1 VKSVPFFPPA
11 LFERDRE
18 TALAFL
24 WEIGTGAAQE
34 FTLGEAVRALEA
46 DIQRETGARHAIGCA
61 SGSAALTLALDA
73 LGVRPGDEV
82 IVPAFGCQPIAG
94 AVAGLGAVPVF
105 ADIDQRTLV
114 IDTAAAA
121 AAVTAATA
129 AIMPV
134 HMFSVMADMPELTVL
149 AHRHGLKIVEDA
161 AVAAGA
167 ALGGIPAGRWGDA
180 GVLSFS
186 SFKPLGTCGEGG
198 MVLTGDDEIARKCRL
213 LRDHGRA
220 PGTAGAGAE
229 LTGYS
234 SRMDEL
240 PARFLMRA
248 RTSLADRLERKA
260 EIAGRYSKALAPLE
274 AAGLVSLPPAGP
286 GAPGAPAE
294 GTWCHVYAV
303 LTHRRDEL
311 SEHLAARGVGTH
323 VYYPVPLPAQAAFAR
338 YAGGARF
345 PHAETVGRTNLALP
359 AHPGVSD
366 QDVAYVVDAIYEF
379 FSIVLSAK
387 ERNCPWTW
395 TVSARNGGTTP
406 TLLPK
411 TRTSGASLRCP
422 SWRPPPRSSRP
433 IRLVWCSTCRAG
445 TAGTCRRWRTA
456 SPR

>member
-1 VKSVPFFPPA
+1 MRSVPFFPPA

-18 TALAFL
+18 AALAFL

-34 FTLGEAVRALEA
+34 FTLGEAVCALEA
-46 DIQRETGARHAIGCA
+46 GIHRETGAPHAIACA

-73 LGVRPGDEV
+73 LGVGPGDEV

-105 ADIDQRTLV
+105 ADIDQRTMV
-114 IDTAAAA
+114 IDPAAAA

-134 HMFSVMADMPELTVL
+134 HMFSVMADMPELTAL

-167 ALGGIPAGRWGDA
+167 ALGGIAAGRWGDA

-186 SFKPLGTCGEGG
+186 PFKPLGTCGEGG
-198 MVLTGDDEIARKCRL
+198 MVLTADDEIARKCRL
-213 LRDHGRA
+213 LRNHG
-220 PGTAGAGAE
+220 GTAGAGAE

-240 PARFLMRA
+240 LARFLMRT

-260 EIAGRYSKALAPLE
+260 EIAGAYSKALAPLE
-274 AAGLVSLPPAGP
+274 AAGLVSLPAAGP
-286 GAPGAPAE
+286 ARPADPAD

-303 LTHRRDEL
+303 LTRRRDEL

-345 PHAETVGRTNLALP
+345 PRAETVGRTNLALP
-359 AHPGVSD
+359 AHPGMSD
-366 QDVAYVVDAIYEF
+366 QDVAYVTGAICEF
-379 FSIVLSAK
+379 FEIPLLTR
-387 ERNCPWTW
+387 ERKDCPWTW
-395 TVSARNGGTTP
+395 TVSARSGGTTP
-406 TLLPK
+406 T
-411 TRTSGASLRCP
+411 
-422 SWRPPPRSSRP
+422 
-433 IRLVWCSTCRAG
+433 
-445 TAGTCRRWRTA
+445 
-456 SPR
+456 